1 VVQVREYCSGIEYF
15 ESQIEA
21 IYYSDGRIKYNGGG
35 NEREYQLSDYQSNT
49 RILFKANDNVTEIIE
64 EYSGYFPYG
73 AAHQQESN
81 YQNKY
86 LNEGKE
92 LQTELNLE
100 WSDYHLRCKDNWM
113 GRFLSVDVLADAYT
127 NVSSYSYGLGNPV
140 SNGDPSGASVQK
152 FTGEEAQQVFGGLQN
167 SFNKDVASG
176 KNVTIDANKIG
187 GVIGELQSN
196 PSQSLKTAF
205 GKALETVANNR
216 LAGLLTKMGASEE
229 ESMDDAIHERVD
241 GYKYLETIIGDN
253 KHSYSDVTLV
263 VFWGKGRN

>member
-1 VVQVREYCSGIEYF
+1 
-15 ESQIEA
+15 
-21 IYYSDGRIKYNGGG
+21 
-35 NEREYQLSDYQSNT
+35 
-49 RILFKANDNVTEIIE
+49 
-64 EYSGYFPYG
+64 
-73 AAHQQESN
+73 
-81 YQNKY
+81 
-86 LNEGKE
+86 
-92 LQTELNLE
+92 
-100 WSDYHLRCKDNWM
+100 
-113 GRFLSVDVLADAYT
+113 
-127 NVSSYSYGLGNPV
+127 
-140 SNGDPSGASVQK
+140 
-152 FTGEEAQQVFGGLQN
+152 LQN

-263 VFWGKGRN
+263 VFGEKVEIDRLIYLASPDKFNIITGALDLEKDGVAGTHFSIESPTYTVMGKIAKGDIRLNAFATIKTPSGSGRIVKGFIVVEGKNLNRLEAIFQNRVNNGLMNYVNRTYTTKKSRERMINWLISNKYLK